1 MDSNIPYTDRFKV
14 GDRLVVQLNTNEIF
28 EGDYCGEG
36 NHFIDLTNITQHN
49 NSNKL
54 KGTYSFSRREIDS
67 IKLLQCKFTEKI
79 SDKWTIHHP
88 ETHKRVKIVEEE
100 YGRLKIMAHD
110 FVYLEHA
117 DSVYFQAVKKLS
129 EAETIGLTCLGL
141 EDRTI
146 SIRLFILCTW
156 QQVFIL
162 DMMNFR
168 NCYFPPEIKEILE
181 STYICKVMHK
191 AGPILDKLLR
201 KYNVFVR
208 NVFDTQVVD
217 LIIEKNKT
225 GTCPEKSRN
234 LSECLVHHLNFPDTF
249 LKGAVETPAK
259 KWLEKPLTLKRRVYA
274 AQLVTYLI
282 ILKMLPGIFA

>member
-1 MDSNIPYTDRFKV
+1 
-14 GDRLVVQLNTNEIF
+14 
-28 EGDYCGEG
+28 
-36 NHFIDLTNITQHN
+36 
-49 NSNKL
+49 
-54 KGTYSFSRREIDS
+54 
-67 IKLLQCKFTEKI
+67 
-79 SDKWTIHHP
+79 
-88 ETHKRVKIVEEE
+88 
-100 YGRLKIMAHD
+100 
-110 FVYLEHA
+110 
-117 DSVYFQAVKKLS
+117 
-129 EAETIGLTCLGL
+129 
-141 EDRTI
+141 
-146 SIRLFILCTW
+146 
-156 QQVFIL
+156 
-162 DMMNFR
+162 MMNFR

-282 ILKMLPGIFA
+282 ILKEEMQKTLLSEVYRCIDNIHVYFGSLNNKEFADQTYGNDVTKKMDSLIPLLSHHFIRKESKKERKQNDI